1 MLQEIDGKLRENV
14 AFVDV
19 IEIVL
24 INMNSKIITFGVI
37 TVISIV

>member
-1 MLQEIDGKLRENV
+1 MLQEIDGKLREYV

-24 INMNSKIITFGVI
+24 INMNSNIITFEVI
-37 TVISIV
+37 IVISII

>member
-1 MLQEIDGKLRENV
+1 MLQEIDGKLREYV

-24 INMNSKIITFGVI
+24 INMNSNIITFEVI
-37 TVISIV
+37 TVISII

>member
-1 MLQEIDGKLRENV
+1 MLQGIDGKLREYV

-24 INMNSKIITFGVI
+24 INMNSNIITFEVI
-37 TVISIV
+37 TVISII